1 MAEDKI
7 KFVNELKLDFDQ
19 KYRSKRMDIKRVGW
33 IARFCRLTVEDVKA
47 WRTANGIHVRIQL
60 KENLHPLIAVLIQ
73 SLMGDDYARCAY
85 NACRV
90 LNLTVNPDKYSDTA
104 HETWNVLYYKK
115 LVQGEV
121 VSREKFDPKLTNKLR
136 KELCTTSQE

>member
-1 MAEDKI
+1 MAEKL
-7 KFVNELKLDFDQ
+7 KFTDELMLDFDQ
-19 KYRSKRMDIKRVGW
+19 KHKSKRMDIKRIGW
-33 IARFCRLTVEDVKA
+33 IVRFCRLTVEDVKA

-60 KENLHPLIAVLIQ
+60 KEKLHPLIAVLIQ

-115 LVQGEV
+115 LFEGEV
-121 VSREKFDPKLTNKLR
+121 VSQEKFDGKLTEKLR
-136 KELCTTSQE
+136 RELCIT